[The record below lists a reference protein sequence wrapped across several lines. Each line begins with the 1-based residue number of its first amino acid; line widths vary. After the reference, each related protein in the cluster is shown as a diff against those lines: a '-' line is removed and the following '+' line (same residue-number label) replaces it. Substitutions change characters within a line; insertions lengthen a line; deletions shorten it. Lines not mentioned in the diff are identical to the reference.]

1 MSSPVNSART
11 EPPPIHWFWL
21 AALLAFV
28 KLVLYVLDSN
38 PQVFLGDSMSYLV
51 TALLEWI
58 PPDRSFVYGY
68 IVYGLTTRARSL
80 SSLVAV
86 QTVAGIATSMLTAVI
101 LVRHLRVSFAVAA
114 ALAIAVAIEPQQLL
128 YERFVLTESLSTAV
142 FTVYLL
148 LALEYLR
155 SRKLWLL
162 VVLQAVGF
170 LLVAFRVSF
179 VPLLAVVTVAAPLFA
194 SELWGSSR
202 QQAKQWFVRTG
213 IHLLVSV
220 GLFLGLHSAYK
231 EWNGSLSKLPP
242 AYTYA
247 DGFFLLSNVSP
258 LVTPAD
264 TDDPQIA
271 AVLATP
277 LRYGAK
283 PEEFNSRNSEMFG
296 EDGLIARLRNV
307 VKDEYRTNGEAKSIA
322 YRAIRRDP
330 VGFIRLAMQTHHKYY
345 SKEYMVN
352 VLSAES
358 GMRELG
364 PDELKILSHYHLDG
378 NGLPFMKNLTR
389 QYFVGVWPYY
399 ILLANTPLVMAAALA
414 LTRKG
419 TRKIMA
425 FVFVVTTIHLT
436 AVQVLGVEPSP
447 RHLHAAVVPLA
458 VSAGIL
464 LSRLSRRS

>member
-1 MSSPVNSART
+1 
-11 EPPPIHWFWL
+11 
-21 AALLAFV
+21 
-28 KLVLYVLDSN
+28 
-38 PQVFLGDSMSYLV
+38 
-51 TALLEWI
+51 
-58 PPDRSFVYGY
+58 
-68 IVYGLTTRARSL
+68 
-80 SSLVAV
+80 
-86 QTVAGIATSMLTAVI
+86 MLMAVI
-101 LVRHLRVSFAVAA
+101 LVRHLRVSFRVAA
-114 ALAIAVAIEPQQLL
+114 ALAVAVAIEPQQLL

-155 SRKLWLL
+155 GRRVWTLAAA
-162 VVLQAVGF
+162 QGVGF

-179 VPLLAVVTVAAPLFA
+179 VPLLATITVAAPLFA
-194 SELWGSSR
+194 NELWGGLR
-202 QQAKQWFVRTG
+202 REGKQPFVRAG
-213 IHLLVSV
+213 IHLLISI
-220 GLFLGLHSAYK
+220 GLFLGLQSAYK
-231 EWNGSLSKLPP
+231 QWNGSLSKKPP

-264 TDDPQIA
+264 TDNPQIA
-271 AVLATP
+271 AVLAAP
-277 LRYGAK
+277 LRYGTK

-296 EDGLIARLRNV
+296 DDGLIARLRNV
-307 VKDEYRTNGEAKSIA
+307 LKDEYRTNAEAKSIA

-330 VGFIRLAMQTHHKYY
+330 AGFIRLAMQTHHKYY
-345 SKEYMVN
+345 SKAYMVN

-419 TRKIMA
+419 TRRTMV
-425 FVFVVTTIHLT
+425 FVFLVTTIHIT

-458 VSAGIL
+458 LSVGIL
-464 LSRLSRRS
+464 VSRLSRRT